1 MYGWVEIEC
10 AAGGFFLSQGA
21 KINIFDIVYVL
32 IAKSECTAVSN
43 SQNECATGGFF

>member
-1 MYGWVEIEC
+1 MCMLYYPNLNVRLGQIEC

-32 IAKSECTAVSN
+32 LDKSECTDGSK
-43 SQNECATGGFF
+43 